1 MQDIQHKP
9 VRENEEDL
17 FKGLLKKYMPYWP
30 LYLFIVLIS
39 LAAAY
44 LYGKWTIPVYEAYSS
59 VVIKDESKGLDES
72 KMLEDLNLFRG
83 KKIVDNEIEILK
95 SHSFMRAVV
104 NNLGLYADVFEQTKS
119 REIPAYSFTP
129 IRLRLKNPDAITK
142 PVKISF
148 SYDREKKE
156 VVLGKSSYP
165 INQWVNTKWGELIFI
180 TNYQYKGTGEN
191 KNLFF
196 SLVSPD
202 IIEAGLL
209 NSLKVV
215 PASRLATVINLKIK
229 DEVPQRAIDI
239 LDELVGVYTKAEI
252 EDKNLRAA
260 NTVAMVENRL
270 KNVSGQLDS
279 VENAIQQFRTS
290 SDIIDISEQGR
301 QYLQNV
307 GQYDRQIE
315 DIKNQI
321 AILNEVDRFVSS
333 KSENAGTVPSAVGIN
348 DPGLNK
354 LLGDLNDYQSQYEKL
369 KRTTG
374 ENSPIIISL
383 KEQIDRL
390 KPSIIE
396 NVRNQKNNL
405 EISKS
410 SFTSSSSRF
419 SGMLNSIPKKEKQL
433 TEISRQQSIKNQ
445 LYGYLLE
452 KREEAALSFTS
463 TRIGDTRVIDKA
475 FASVAPV
482 SPNKLLLYLAALI
495 FGAAAGLVYVSLKE
509 ELNSK
514 ILFRKEIEHAVDA
527 PVIGEIFQLRSK
539 EKIVSKKAPGDQV
552 YEQIK
557 ALKNNLFYTAREHP
571 LKSVMITSAT
581 RNEGKSF
588 IALNLALSLAKSN
601 QSVLLLDL
609 DFRNKKITSQFE
621 LSDKPGIADALN
633 SGAAVSSIVYSTTDD
648 KNLFIVPAGRNAE
661 EFDALLMGEEFAQ
674 LVAALKA
681 QYDVL
686 IFSGSSFRDD
696 ANIQSLSHIAD
707 TSLFVIRHG
716 VSTKAG
722 FNMLQLN
729 ASIESLKNANMVFN
743 GVKGRGWGINMFGNG
758 YGFGNNPKV

>member
-1 MQDIQHKP
+1 MQDTPHKP

-142 PVKISF
+142 PARISF
-148 SYDREKKE
+148 VYDREKKE
-156 VVLGKSSYP
+156 VVLGKSTYP

-180 TNYQYKGTGEN
+180 TNYQYKGTGDN

-202 IIEAGLL
+202 IIESALL
-209 NSLKVV
+209 SKLKVV

-239 LDELVGVYTKAEI
+239 LDELVGIYTKAEI

-333 KSENAGTVPSAVGIN
+333 KSENAGTVPTAVGIN

-354 LLGDLNDYQSQYEKL
+354 LLSDLNDYQSQYEKL

-390 KPSIIE
+390 RPSIIE

-419 SGMLNSIPKKEKQL
+419 SGMLSTIPKKEKQL
-433 TEISRQQSIKNQ
+433 IEISRQQSIKNQ

-463 TRIGDTRVIDKA
+463 TRIGDTRIIDKA

-539 EKIVSKKAPGDQV
+539 EKIVSKKAPNDQV

-557 ALKNNLFYTAREHP
+557 GLKNNLFYATP
-571 LKSVMITSAT
+571 NQPVKSVMVTSAT

-588 IALNLALSLAKSN
+588 IALNLALSLAKSGR
-601 QSVLLLDL
+601 SVLLLDL
-609 DFRNKKITSQFE
+609 DFRNKKITGQFE
-621 LSDKPGIADALN
+621 LNDKPGIADALS
-633 SGAAVSSIVYSTTDD
+633 SGASVSSVVYSTTDD
-648 KNLFIVPAGRNAE
+648 ENLFVAPAGKNAE
-661 EFDALLMGEEFAQ
+661 EFDALLMGDEFTKLIDAF
-674 LVAALKA
+674 KT
-681 QYDVL
+681 QYELL

-716 VSTKAG
+716 VTTKAS

-729 ASIESLKNANMVFN
+729 ASIESLKNAALVFN
-743 GVKGRGWGINMFGNG
+743 GVRGRGWGIKMFGNG
-758 YGFGNNPKV
+758 YGFGNNPRV